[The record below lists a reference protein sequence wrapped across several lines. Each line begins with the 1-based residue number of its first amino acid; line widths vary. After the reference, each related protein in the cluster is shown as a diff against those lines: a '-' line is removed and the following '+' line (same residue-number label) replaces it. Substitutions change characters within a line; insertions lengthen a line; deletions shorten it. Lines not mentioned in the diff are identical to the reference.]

1 MRSISFA
8 MLVVLALGW
17 SARADA
23 TDKPEAKAKP
33 AAAAAKVAA
42 TPASATPAKPTKGS
56 FEYLLKTAV
65 PVYNLK
71 SLLRPFVATCAFKKT
86 RFKKLFCSA
95 LNERLKAQ
103 HQTKVYHL
111 PIETTAVEGPLVA
124 FFKAKPKPRA
134 EVYVRGCLTC
144 KEPMLRRAGGD
155 ITRGRFFTLKLPRD
169 IKIKRGKVLYNLVN
183 IGMAKY
189 VFDLPPKMTAK
200 TFRTEFLPH
209 LRLDLLFRP
218 EAGTEMVGRKYK
230 YGVITFQP
238 VGHRV
243 YHKCTGAVLGA
254 VPPAAGKFPVDKN
267 DLTCPEN
274 QPKKVV
280 AAPKL
285 PTTMDQGLVKALMD
299 MVNADLGACYEM
311 FGKAGDVPVDVVVA
325 PSGKVKIAKVAGDLS
340 GTPTAECV
348 ERMVKNLT
356 FPKFVGRDARLQ
368 WPFTLK

>member
-1 MRSISFA
+1 MF
-8 MLVVLALGW
+8 W
-17 SARADA
+17 KYDARNWLQ
-23 TDKPEAKAKP
+23 
-33 AAAAAKVAA
+33 
-42 TPASATPAKPTKGS
+42 
-56 FEYLLKTAV
+56 Y
-65 PVYNLK
+65 
-71 SLLRPFVATCAFKKT
+71 TCVGT
-86 RFKKLFCSA
+86 
-95 LNERLKAQ
+95 Q
-103 HQTKVYHL
+103 
-111 PIETTAVEGPLVA
+111 
-124 FFKAKPKPRA
+124 
-134 EVYVRGCLTC
+134 
-144 KEPMLRRAGGD
+144 
-155 ITRGRFFTLKLPRD
+155 FTLTFCLGVGGGIWLD
-169 IKIKRGKVLYNLVN
+169 GKQ
-183 IGMAKY
+183 
-189 VFDLPPKMTAK
+189 
-200 TFRTEFLPH
+200 
-209 LRLDLLFRP
+209 
-218 EAGTEMVGRKYK
+218 GTMPGYT
-230 YGVITFQP
+230 I
-238 VGHRV
+238 
-243 YHKCTGAVLGA
+243 TGAVLGA